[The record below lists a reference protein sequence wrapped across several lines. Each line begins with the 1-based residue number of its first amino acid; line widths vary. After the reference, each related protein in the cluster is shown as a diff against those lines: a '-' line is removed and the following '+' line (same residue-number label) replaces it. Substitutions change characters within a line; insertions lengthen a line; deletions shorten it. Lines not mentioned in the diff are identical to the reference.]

1 MIGNSASSAE
11 TTACTS
17 SGGSPPYKIL
27 FLDIDGV
34 LNTVKGGP
42 QVIFN
47 PDLVNRVGD
56 IVRQTGC
63 KLVWTTYWRGFE
75 DYITYVF
82 CRLADLPPDVVIGRT
97 TGTPHLNYKA
107 TNTRVYSC
115 RLDEIKAW
123 LREHPHLVERYV
135 ILDDRDVVPSDDP
148 MYSRFV
154 QPTYSRGITVEEAL
168 RVKALLE
175 DPGAVLD
182 SF

>member
-1 MIGNSASSAE
+1 M
-11 TTACTS
+11 
-17 SGGSPPYKIL
+17 
-27 FLDIDGV
+27 
-34 LNTVKGGP
+34 
-42 QVIFN
+42 
-47 PDLVNRVGD
+47 
-56 IVRQTGC
+56 
-63 KLVWTTYWRGFE
+63 
-75 DYITYVF
+75 
-82 CRLADLPPDVVIGRT
+82 VIGRT

-107 TNTRVYSC
+107 TNTRVSHESPSALRSVKTQVYSC

-154 QPTYSRGITVEEAL
+154 QPTYSRGITVEEAV